1 MQKKEY
7 MLRAIE
13 LAKQGVGWTS
23 PNPLVGAVIV
33 KDGRIIGEGYHEKYG
48 ELHAERNAIK
58 HLKESAEGATIYV
71 TLEPCCHY
79 GKQPPCTE
87 AIVEAGIKKVVI
99 GSRDPNPLVAGKGTR
114 FLRAQGIEVE
124 EDFMREEKKS
134 IIMWNLFSAYKTVN
148 SLMWTVALICVLAW
162 IAKFSLMFYDAK
174 QEYTEYNAS
183 IKSVTN
189 TVNGTMATTI
199 LEISIPGFGTIS
211 MNADGNK
218 FAQVNNGDI
227 IKLYYKDGNFTLN
240 QPKKAPAE
248 ATKASEI
255 VSKVSLVI
263 WIILFVLDKALL
275 IPFFRYGGIEAWAY
289 NNLYRKE

>member
-1 MQKKEY
+1 
-7 MLRAIE
+7 
-13 LAKQGVGWTS
+13 
-23 PNPLVGAVIV
+23 
-33 KDGRIIGEGYHEKYG
+33 
-48 ELHAERNAIK
+48 
-58 HLKESAEGATIYV
+58 
-71 TLEPCCHY
+71 
-79 GKQPPCTE
+79 
-87 AIVEAGIKKVVI
+87 
-99 GSRDPNPLVAGKGTR
+99 
-114 FLRAQGIEVE
+114 
-124 EDFMREEKKS
+124 MREEKKS

-240 QPKKAPAE
+240 QPNTAPAE

>member
-1 MQKKEY
+1 
-7 MLRAIE
+7 
-13 LAKQGVGWTS
+13 
-23 PNPLVGAVIV
+23 
-33 KDGRIIGEGYHEKYG
+33 
-48 ELHAERNAIK
+48 
-58 HLKESAEGATIYV
+58 
-71 TLEPCCHY
+71 
-79 GKQPPCTE
+79 
-87 AIVEAGIKKVVI
+87 
-99 GSRDPNPLVAGKGTR
+99 
-114 FLRAQGIEVE
+114 
-124 EDFMREEKKS
+124 MREEKKS

-240 QPKKAPAE
+240 PPKKAPAE

>member
-1 MQKKEY
+1 
-7 MLRAIE
+7 
-13 LAKQGVGWTS
+13 
-23 PNPLVGAVIV
+23 
-33 KDGRIIGEGYHEKYG
+33 
-48 ELHAERNAIK
+48 
-58 HLKESAEGATIYV
+58 
-71 TLEPCCHY
+71 
-79 GKQPPCTE
+79 
-87 AIVEAGIKKVVI
+87 
-99 GSRDPNPLVAGKGTR
+99 
-114 FLRAQGIEVE
+114 
-124 EDFMREEKKS
+124 MREEKKS

-189 TVNGTMATTI
+189 TVNGTMA
-199 LEISIPGFGTIS
+199 
-211 MNADGNK
+211 
-218 FAQVNNGDI
+218 
-227 IKLYYKDGNFTLN
+227 N

>member
-1 MQKKEY
+1 
-7 MLRAIE
+7 
-13 LAKQGVGWTS
+13 
-23 PNPLVGAVIV
+23 
-33 KDGRIIGEGYHEKYG
+33 
-48 ELHAERNAIK
+48 
-58 HLKESAEGATIYV
+58 
-71 TLEPCCHY
+71 
-79 GKQPPCTE
+79 
-87 AIVEAGIKKVVI
+87 
-99 GSRDPNPLVAGKGTR
+99 
-114 FLRAQGIEVE
+114 
-124 EDFMREEKKS
+124 MREEKKS

-248 ATKASEI
+248 AIKASEI

>member
-1 MQKKEY
+1 
-7 MLRAIE
+7 
-13 LAKQGVGWTS
+13 
-23 PNPLVGAVIV
+23 
-33 KDGRIIGEGYHEKYG
+33 
-48 ELHAERNAIK
+48 
-58 HLKESAEGATIYV
+58 
-71 TLEPCCHY
+71 
-79 GKQPPCTE
+79 
-87 AIVEAGIKKVVI
+87 
-99 GSRDPNPLVAGKGTR
+99 
-114 FLRAQGIEVE
+114 
-124 EDFMREEKKS
+124 MREEKKS

-240 QPKKAPAE
+240 QPKKAPTE
-248 ATKASEI
+248 AKKASEI

>member
-1 MQKKEY
+1 
-7 MLRAIE
+7 
-13 LAKQGVGWTS
+13 
-23 PNPLVGAVIV
+23 
-33 KDGRIIGEGYHEKYG
+33 
-48 ELHAERNAIK
+48 
-58 HLKESAEGATIYV
+58 
-71 TLEPCCHY
+71 
-79 GKQPPCTE
+79 
-87 AIVEAGIKKVVI
+87 
-99 GSRDPNPLVAGKGTR
+99 
-114 FLRAQGIEVE
+114 
-124 EDFMREEKKS
+124 MREEKKS

-183 IKSVTN
+183 IKSITN